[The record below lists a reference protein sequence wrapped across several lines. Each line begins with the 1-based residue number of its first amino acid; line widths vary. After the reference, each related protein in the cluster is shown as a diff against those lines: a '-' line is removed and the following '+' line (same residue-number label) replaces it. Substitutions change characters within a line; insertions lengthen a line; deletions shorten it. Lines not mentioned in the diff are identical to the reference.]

1 MQVSNYGIEEIPDTA
16 RLYYRVHKNI
26 YMATV
31 RAAGIPQGKLPSGVF
46 RFPRP
51 TIHHFRQ
58 QRQPRV
64 PRRQILR
71 R

>member
-31 RAAGIPQGKLPSGVF
+31 KAAGTTGPVKF
-46 RFPRP
+46 W
-51 TIHHFRQ
+51 
-58 QRQPRV
+58 
-64 PRRQILR
+64 LR
-71 R
+71 AVV